1 VVEIELFGIPPE
13 VVEKVRGLDIVDNVA
28 VESRDQRQVMM
39 IHTSNG
45 PEAIP
50 VLVPQLEGLKVGRII
65 SREPTLEDAYVR
77 LVGGAE

>member
-1 VVEIELFGIPPE
+1 
-13 VVEKVRGLDIVDNVA
+13 
-28 VESRDQRQVMM
+28 MM

-50 VLVPQLEGLKVGRII
+50 VLLAQLNGLKVGRII

-77 LVGGAE
+77 LVGGVE